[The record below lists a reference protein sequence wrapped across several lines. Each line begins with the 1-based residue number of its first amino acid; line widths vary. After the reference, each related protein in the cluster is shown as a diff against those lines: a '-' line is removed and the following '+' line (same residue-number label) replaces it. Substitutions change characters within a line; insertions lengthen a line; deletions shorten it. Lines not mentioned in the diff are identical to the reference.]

1 MGMWTT
7 TKLVFGID
15 LGKGIP
21 KNLYLT
27 DDPDEEYEQRDG
39 DVGNFLYYWEK
50 SKGENFDF
58 PFTIETYRSYDYDR
72 ACYFLAYKPSVQTGG
87 DDKPTYVNFPEFDV
101 IAIKKMIEE
110 YGFGQNVEPKWAMI
124 SLYG

>member
-27 DDPDEEYEQRDG
+27 DDVDEEYEQRDG
-39 DVGNFLYYWEK
+39 DIGNFLHHWVK
-50 SKGENFDF
+50 SKGKNFDF
-58 PFTIETYRSYDYDR
+58 PFTIETYCSYEYKHAR
-72 ACYFLAYKPSVQTGG
+72 YFLAYKPSVQTGG
-87 DDKPTYVNFPEFDV
+87 DDKPTYVKFPEFDV
-101 IAIKKMIEE
+101 ASIKKMIEE
-110 YGFGQNVEPKWAMI
+110 YGFGQNIEPKWAII